1 MLGDAAIIEVGTNES
16 VMRTQHPNVPYS
28 PLECAADA
36 NRCADAGA
44 AVVHWHAR
52 DPHTGAPRL
61 GEAALYG
68 DALAAM
74 RREDLLA
81 YPTYPVD
88 VRSVEE
94 RLGHCW
100 ALRATHGLEL
110 APVDVGSVTIVLWDT
125 NTRQLA
131 PTVEFLRAFGVV
143 ENPLP
148 FTLDALARIG
158 ELGMVASI
166 GAFDVGATRTAVLLA
181 ESGLLA
187 PPIFLK
193 IFLSEAWAVGPF
205 PTEAAIDFHL
215 AQLPAGLDVEWVV
228 VPYTIS
234 DPALVERL
242 CRHALERGGGI
253 RVGIGDNPDAY
264 PHATNA
270 ALVERAAEWVT
281 DAGRAV
287 ASAADVRARLGLPA

>member
-1 MLGDAAIIEVGTNES
+1 LHDAAIIEVGLNES
-16 VMRTQHPNVPYS
+16 LMRAQHSSVPYS
-28 PLECAADA
+28 PAECAADA
-36 NRCADAGA
+36 NLCADAGA

-52 DPHTGAPRL
+52 EPATGAPRL
-61 GEAALYG
+61 GDAELYG
-68 DALAAM
+68 EALAAM
-74 RREDLLA
+74 RHADVLA

-88 VRSVEE
+88 VHTVDE

-100 ALRATHGLEL
+100 SLRATHGLEL
-110 APVDVGSVTIVLWDT
+110 TPVDVGSVTIVLWDEP
-125 NTRQLA
+125 TRRLSPA
-131 PTVEFLRAFGVV
+131 VEFLRAFGVV

-181 ESGLLA
+181 ESGVLR

-205 PTEAAIDFHL
+205 PTEDAIDFHL
-215 AQLPAGLDVEWVV
+215 AQLPPGLDVEWVV
-228 VPYTIS
+228 VPYTIG

-242 CRHALERGGGI
+242 CRHALARGGGV
-253 RVGIGDNPDAY
+253 RVGIGDNPSAFPD
-264 PHATNA
+264 ATNA
-270 ALVERAAEWVT
+270 ALVERAVAWAG
-281 DAGRAV
+281 DAGRPV
-287 ASAADVRARLGLPA
+287 ASAADVRKRFGLPA